1 MKMGTKILPIQS
13 KKITR
18 DFQNFQKTDLKFDV
32 KQLQDAMNDILNKME
47 WKEWHVKGLCLNK
60 IPGDNASTQGGNL
73 RGIYWTKPDHT
84 GVEVVRESPIKE
96 KLYSELNEKFRGTY
110 FEKVYNELNKHYRI
124 GRVRILLKEP
134 RTTLSWH
141 RDPEPRLHL
150 AILTNPGSILVVDD
164 EAMHIPCDGHV
175 WFANTRKYHNA
186 FNGGEEDR
194 IHLVAT
200 MLGKR

>member
-1 MKMGTKILPIQS
+1 MRSNIVPIQKNEP
-13 KKITR
+13 KKELK
-18 DFQNFQKTDLKFDV
+18 NFRKTQLKFDV
-32 KQLQDAMNDILNKME
+32 QKLQKAMNDILNKME
-47 WKEWHVKGLCLNK
+47 WKEWHVKGFCLNK
-60 IPGDNASTQGGNL
+60 IPNDNTSIQGENL

-84 GVEVVRESPIKE
+84 GAEVVRESPVKE
-96 KLYSELNEKFRGTY
+96 KLYTELNEQFKGTY
-110 FEKVYNELNKHYRI
+110 FEEVYNELKKHYKV

-164 EAMHIPCDGHV
+164 EAKHIPSDGHI
-175 WFANTRKYHNA
+175 WYANTRKYHNA

-200 MLGKR
+200 YLGEK

>member
-1 MKMGTKILPIQS
+1 MKANVLPIKSSDTQ
-13 KKITR
+13 KEFKNFTR
-18 DFQNFQKTDLKFDV
+18 TDIQFDV
-32 KQLQDAMNDILNKME
+32 KKLQEATNKILSKME
-47 WKEWHVKGLCLNK
+47 WREWHVKGLCINK
-60 IPGDNASTQGGNL
+60 IPGDSTSVQGENL
-73 RGIYWTKPDHT
+73 RGMYWTRPDHT
-84 GVEVVRESPIKE
+84 GEEVIREKQIKE
-96 KLYSELNEKFRGTY
+96 KLYTELNQQFVGTY
-110 FEKVYNELNKHYRI
+110 FEEVYNELNKHYKI

-164 EAMHIPCDGHV
+164 EAMHIPSDGHV

-200 MLGKR
+200 YLGKR

>member
-1 MKMGTKILPIQS
+1 MKSNILPIQKNEP
-13 KKITR
+13 KKELK
-18 DFQNFQKTDLKFDV
+18 NFRKTQLKFDV
-32 KQLQDAMNDILNKME
+32 QKLQKAMNDILNKME
-47 WKEWHVKGLCLNK
+47 WKEWHVKGFCLNK
-60 IPGDNASTQGGNL
+60 IPNDNTSIQGGNL

-84 GVEVVRESPIKE
+84 GAEVVRESPVKE
-96 KLYSELNEKFRGTY
+96 KLYTELNEQFKGTY
-110 FEKVYNELNKHYRI
+110 FEEVYNELKKHYKV

-150 AILTNPGSILVVDD
+150 AILTNPGSILVIDD
-164 EAMHIPCDGHV
+164 EAKHIPSDGHI
-175 WFANTRKYHNA
+175 WYANTRKYHNA

-200 MLGKR
+200 YLGEK

>member
-1 MKMGTKILPIQS
+1 MKANVLPINKANQNIEYQNFKKTKI
-13 KKITR
+13 
-18 DFQNFQKTDLKFDV
+18 KFDIQ
-32 KQLQDAMNDILNKME
+32 KLQEAMDAILDKMS

-60 IPGDNASTQGGNL
+60 IPGDSASTQGGNL

-84 GVEVVRESPIKE
+84 AVEVVRESPIKE
-96 KLYSELNEKFRGTY
+96 KLYTELNEQFKGTY
-110 FEKVYNELNKHYRI
+110 FEEIYNELCKHYRI

-150 AILTNPGSILVVDD
+150 AILTNPGSILVVDN
-164 EAMHIPCDGHV
+164 EAMHIPLDGHV

-200 MLGKR
+200 LLGERK